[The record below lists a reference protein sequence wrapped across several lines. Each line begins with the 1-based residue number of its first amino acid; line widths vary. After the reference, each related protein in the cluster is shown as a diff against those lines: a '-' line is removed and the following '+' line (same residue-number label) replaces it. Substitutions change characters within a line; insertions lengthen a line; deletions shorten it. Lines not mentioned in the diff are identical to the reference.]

1 MKISPFKLERYF
13 DKYEFSAPYLLS
25 SSDCEPLQLNEL
37 LALADDK
44 SRQEWDQLKLGYT
57 ESQGNPQLREEIA
70 KLYTSISPQNVV
82 VLTPEEGI
90 FITMNTL
97 LNKGDHVVTTFP
109 GYQSLYQVAEDIGC
123 TVAKWQP
130 DRKLKFQVEDLKSL
144 ITNNTRLIVINF
156 PHNPTGELISGDEL
170 NKIVELARE
179 KGITI
184 FSDEMYR
191 FMEYDEKDRLPSVCD
206 LYENAISLFGLS
218 KTFGLPGL
226 RIGWLTT
233 QHKKF
238 TKDIITFKDYTTIC
252 NNAPGEKLATI
263 ALHNK
268 DVMIQRSLKII
279 QSNLLLLET
288 FAKQNEEWFVWKT
301 PKAGSI
307 AFPELRINKPVM
319 DFCQALVK
327 EKGVM
332 LLPHDVYDFERHH
345 VRVGFGRKNL
355 PEVLEVFESYCTSNI
370 GLSML
375 GK

>member
-37 LALADDK
+37 LAIADDK

-57 ESQGNPQLREEIA
+57 ESKGNPQLREEIT
-70 KLYTSISPQNVV
+70 KLYTSISPDNVV

-90 FITMNTL
+90 FISMNIL

-123 TVAKWQP
+123 TVARWQP
-130 DRKLKFQVEDLKSL
+130 DKQLKFQVEDLKSL
-144 ITNNTRLIVINF
+144 ITNNTKLIVINF

-170 NKIVELARE
+170 NEIVELARE

-191 FMEYDEKDRLPSVCD
+191 FMEFDEKDRLPSVSD

-238 TKDIITFKDYTTIC
+238 TQDIITFKDYTTIC

-263 ALHNK
+263 ALQNK
-268 DVMIQRSLKII
+268 EAIIQRSLGII
-279 QSNLLLLET
+279 QKNLLLLEDFT
-288 FAKQNEEWFVWKT
+288 KRNKDWFVWKT

-307 AFPELRINKPVM
+307 AFPELKIKESVM

-332 LLPHDVYDFERHH
+332 LLPHDVYDFDRHH

-355 PEVLEVFESYCTSNI
+355 PEVLKVFEEYCASKI
-370 GLSML
+370 
-375 GK
+375 